1 MATKSFEQAAV
12 LGLYT
17 ETPLHCGA
25 ESGVG
30 YVDLPVQRERHTRYP
45 VIPGSTLKG
54 RLKDETDPKKGGKL
68 GEKEHEA
75 AFGSMN
81 DQTRETKPG
90 RISFGDALLVA
101 FPVRSAD
108 VPYRWATSPL
118 ALERVGRL
126 LGEKSWVG
134 SPGEG
139 EAWVRGA
146 VDGGEVLLEEVVLT
160 AVAKPER
167 YEAGVLPLLLELLPD
182 EEQGFGYTREIFLG
196 QLTIVPDAIFSELV
210 ETGTDVITRIK
221 LNALGTTVNLEGPK
235 YDHLSA
241 DDRKGN
247 LFVEE
252 VVPAE
257 TLFAAALRNGGGPVD
272 ELVAAIPA
280 VLQLGGD
287 ETIGRGVC
295 HVRRWR
301 R

>member
-1 MATKSFEQAAV
+1 MEISEPTADADQPGHPA
-12 LGLYT
+12 
-17 ETPLHCGA
+17 LH
-25 ESGVG
+25 
-30 YVDLPVQRERHTRYP
+30 L
-45 VIPGSTLKG
+45 
-54 RLKDETDPKKGGKL
+54 RL
-68 GEKEHEA
+68 
-75 AFGSMN
+75 
-81 DQTRETKPG
+81 RETRDTTPG

-126 LGEKSWVG
+126 LGEKSWVE

-160 AVAKPER
+160 AVARPDLYKGEG
-167 YEAGVLPLLLELLPD
+167 AFLSLLLDLLPED
-182 EEQGFGYTREIFLG
+182 KQGFTYTRKIFLDR
-196 QLTIVPDAIFSELV
+196 LTVVPDAIFSDLV

-221 LNALGTTVNLEGPK
+221 LNALGTTVNLEGRE
-235 YDHLSA
+235 YEHLSA

-295 HVRRWR
+295 HVRKVGKSGAGPSPGAPAPG
-301 R
+301 